1 MADVYI
7 RSSTQT
13 TLQALAQAQ
22 KTLKIS
28 AERVQSGLRIL
39 SPTEGVAAFFDAS
52 GLSSRATQLLSI
64 KEKITEA
71 ATITGGTVSALNSI
85 INVVNQLKT
94 QALTARAATVSTTAV
109 GDIVSSAAALIT
121 GTVAGAVD
129 NDSFDITYNGTT
141 TTITN
146 NTNETFTSLAAQI
159 DAITGLTAT
168 VSDGNALS
176 ISAADGNDIVITNNV
191 NALATDLG
199 LSTSTNGLVAS
210 ATAIETA
217 ESQHDVLR
225 QKINT
230 LVGEATYHGT
240 NLISHNPDTLKVTF
254 SEGGT
259 SSVSISGIASDA
271 SGLGISEVNAD
282 NSFATEAG
290 IDAVIVE
297 LDAALTTLQAT
308 KASFASNDIIF
319 DTRVS
324 YTESLITLLEDGAA
338 SLTGVDL
345 DAEQALTLATQ
356 TRHDLTLSGIN
367 ILLSNTALT
376 NLLIPK

>member
-1 MADVYI
+1 MAEI
-7 RSSTQT
+7 FLRTSTQT
-13 TLQALAQAQ
+13 TLLALAQAQ
-22 KTLKIS
+22 KTLKVS
-28 AERVQSGLRIL
+28 ADRIQSGRRIL

-52 GLSSRATQLLSI
+52 GLSNRATQLLSI

-71 ATITGGTVSALNSI
+71 ATISGGTVSALNSI
-85 INVVNQLKT
+85 INVVNQLKS

-109 GDIVSSAAALIT
+109 GDVVSNAAAIIT
-121 GTVAGAVD
+121 GTVAGAAD

-146 NTNETFTSLAAQI
+146 NTSETFTLLAAQI

-191 NALATDLG
+191 NSLATDLG
-199 LSTSTNGLVAS
+199 LATSTNGLVAS

-225 QKINT
+225 QRINT
-230 LVGEATYHGT
+230 LAGEATYHGT
-240 NLISHNPDTLKVTF
+240 NLISHNPDTLEVTF

-259 SSVSISGIASDA
+259 SSISISGIASDA
-271 SGLGISEVNAD
+271 NGLGISEVNAA

-290 IDAVIVE
+290 LDAVIVE

-308 KASFASNDIIF
+308 KASFTANDIVF
-319 DTRVS
+319 DTRLS
-324 YTESLITLLEDGAA
+324 YTDSLISLLEEGAVR
-338 SLTGVDL
+338 LTGVNL
-345 DAEQALTLATQ
+345 DAESALTLATQ

-367 ILLSNTALT
+367 ILLSDTALT
-376 NLLIPK
+376 SILTPK